1 MISSEVAT
9 YFIIVERSYDYFLFL
24 LDNKN
29 HFIALISHRGL
40 SRTFCLLTMWPPLYY
55 KIYIHSKGVA
65 TLLLRKQK
73 VREQWWGHQLCIHCT
88 CTHILTL
95 SSKMIILPEQE
106 LVVKK
111 SVDVFK
117 RATRACIFSSIE
129 PFLLKSTP
137 LNALSLSR
145 SKLFMFFYQCQYTVL
160 KSNIKYNELKS
171 FTDQI

>member
-1 MISSEVAT
+1 
-9 YFIIVERSYDYFLFL
+9 
-24 LDNKN
+24 
-29 HFIALISHRGL
+29 
-40 SRTFCLLTMWPPLYY
+40 
-55 KIYIHSKGVA
+55 
-65 TLLLRKQK
+65 
-73 VREQWWGHQLCIHCT
+73 
-88 CTHILTL
+88 
-95 SSKMIILPEQE
+95 MIILPEQE

-171 FTDQI
+171 FTDQL

>member
-1 MISSEVAT
+1 M
-9 YFIIVERSYDYFLFL
+9 
-24 LDNKN
+24 
-29 HFIALISHRGL
+29 ISHRGL
-40 SRTFCLLTMWPPLYY
+40 SRIVCLLTMWPSLYY
-55 KIYIHSKGVA
+55 KIYIYSIGVT
-65 TLLLRKQK
+65 TLLLRRQK
-73 VREQWWGHQLCIHCT
+73 VRVRGHQLCIHCT
-88 CTHILTL
+88 CICTCILTL

>member
-1 MISSEVAT
+1 MHWSVTGACHAL
-9 YFIIVERSYDYFLFL
+9 FVFL
-24 LDNKN
+24 LCD
-29 HFIALISHRGL
+29 H
-40 SRTFCLLTMWPPLYY
+40 LYY

-73 VREQWWGHQLCIHCT
+73 VREQWWGHQMCIHCT

-145 SKLFMFFYQCQYTVL
+145 SKLFMFFYQCSSISVNTL
-160 KSNIKYNELKS
+160 
-171 FTDQI
+171 F

>member
-1 MISSEVAT
+1 M
-9 YFIIVERSYDYFLFL
+9 
-24 LDNKN
+24 
-29 HFIALISHRGL
+29 ISHRGL
-40 SRTFCLLTMWPPLYY
+40 SRTFCLLTMWPPHYY
-55 KIYIHSKGVA
+55 KIYSYSKRVA
-65 TLLLRKQK
+65 TLFLRRQN
-73 VREQWWGHQLCIHCT
+73 VREGINCAYIVHVRYPT
-88 CTHILTL
+88 CTSILTL
-95 SSKMIILPEQE
+95 SSKIIILPEQE

-145 SKLFMFFYQCQYTVL
+145 SKLFMFFNQCQYTVL